1 MDNLIAENFRQALL
15 DLRTQLT
22 ELEAISSEATK
33 PVQLDQSMVGRLSRM
48 DAMQGVEMAKEA
60 SRRRKQQ
67 LARIPVALERIA
79 SGHYG
84 RCTLCDEDIVIG
96 RLHIDPTYTRCIS
109 CADQPV

>member
-1 MDNLIAENFRQALL
+1 MDNLVVENFRRALL
-15 DLRTQLT
+15 ELRAQLT
-22 ELEAISSEATK
+22 ELEAISCEATK

-67 LARIPVALERIA
+67 LARIPAALERIA
-79 SGHYG
+79 TEDYG

>member
-1 MDNLIAENFRQALL
+1 MDNLVVENFRRALL
-15 DLRTQLT
+15 ELKAQLT
-22 ELEAISSEATK
+22 ELEAISCEATK

-67 LARIPVALERIA
+67 LARIPAALERIA
-79 SGHYG
+79 TEDYG

-96 RLHIDPTYTRCIS
+96 RLHIDPTYTRCIN

>member
-1 MDNLIAENFRQALL
+1 VDNLNSETFRQALL
-15 DLRTQLT
+15 DLRAELT
-22 ELEAISSEATK
+22 ELENISSEATK

-67 LARIPVALERIA
+67 LARIPSALERIA
-79 SGHYG
+79 LGHYG

-96 RLHIDPTYTRCIS
+96 RLHIDPTYTRCIN
-109 CADQPV
+109 CAYQPV

>member
-1 MDNLIAENFRQALL
+1 MDNLVVENFRRALL
-15 DLRTQLT
+15 ELRAQLT
-22 ELEAISSEATK
+22 ELEAISCEATK

-79 SGHYG
+79 TEDYG

-96 RLHIDPTYTRCIS
+96 RLHIDPTYTRCIN

>member
-1 MDNLIAENFRQALL
+1 MDNLVVENFRRALL
-15 DLRTQLT
+15 ELRAQLT
-22 ELEAISSEATK
+22 ELEAISCEATK

-67 LARIPVALERIA
+67 LARIPAALERIA
-79 SGHYG
+79 SGDYG

-96 RLHIDPTYTRCIS
+96 RLHIDPTYTRCIN

>member
-1 MDNLIAENFRQALL
+1 MDNLVVENFRRALL
-15 DLRTQLT
+15 ELRAQLT
-22 ELEAISSEATK
+22 ELEAISCEATK

-67 LARIPVALERIA
+67 LARIPAALERIA
-79 SGHYG
+79 TEDYG

-96 RLHIDPTYTRCIS
+96 RLHIDPTYTRCIN

>member
-1 MDNLIAENFRQALL
+1 MDNLDSETFRHALL
-15 DLRTQLT
+15 ALMTELT
-22 ELEAISSEATK
+22 ELESISSEATK

-67 LARIPVALERIA
+67 LARIPSALDRIT
-79 SGHYG
+79 SGDYG
-84 RCTLCDEDIVIG
+84 RCALCDEDIVIG
-96 RLHIDPTYTRCIS
+96 RLHIDPTYTRCIN

>member
-1 MDNLIAENFRQALL
+1 MDNLVVENFRRALL
-15 DLRTQLT
+15 ELRAQLT
-22 ELEAISSEATK
+22 ELEAISCEATK

-67 LARIPVALERIA
+67 LARIPAALERIA
-79 SGHYG
+79 TEDYG

-96 RLHIDPTYTRCIS
+96 RLHIDPPYTRCIN